1 MAIVAMWKCDRD
13 GSMFAD
19 KKEAEAY
26 DKMLELA
33 EGFAALIGAKCESIS
48 EADAEAI
55 GLLLSQHKDEVLAAC
70 KGKPDALKAISSEEA
85 APPEDKTTKSKGA
98 VVTPIAKKG

>member
-1 MAIVAMWKCDRD
+1 
-13 GSMFAD
+13 MFAD
-19 KKEAEAY
+19 KKKAEAY

-48 EADAEAI
+48 EVDAEAI

-70 KGKPDALKAISSEEA
+70 KGKPDALTAISAEEA
-85 APPEDKTTKSKGA
+85 APAEDKTTKSKGA

>member
-33 EGFAALIGAKCESIS
+33 EGFATLIGAKCESIS

-70 KGKPDALKAISSEEA
+70 KGKPDALTAISAEEA
-85 APPEDKTTKSKGA
+85 APAEDKTTKSKGA
-98 VVTPIAKKG
+98 VITPIAKKG

>member
-1 MAIVAMWKCDRD
+1 
-13 GSMFAD
+13 MFAD

-33 EGFAALIGAKCESIS
+33 EGFAALIGARCESIS

-70 KGKPDALKAISSEEA
+70 KGKPDALTAISAEEA
-85 APPEDKTTKSKGA
+85 APAEDKTAKSKGA
-98 VVTPIAKKG
+98 VVTSIAKKG

>member
-1 MAIVAMWKCDRD
+1 MAIVAMWQCDRD

-70 KGKPDALKAISSEEA
+70 KGKPDALTSISAEEA
-85 APPEDKTTKSKGA
+85 APTEDKTAKSKGA

>member
-1 MAIVAMWKCDRD
+1 
-13 GSMFAD
+13 MFAD

-70 KGKPDALKAISSEEA
+70 KGKPDALTAISAEEA
-85 APPEDKTTKSKGA
+85 AAPEDKTTKSKGA

>member
-1 MAIVAMWKCDRD
+1 
-13 GSMFAD
+13 MFAD
-19 KKEAEAY
+19 KKEAELAY

-70 KGKPDALKAISSEEA
+70 KGKPDALTSISAEEA
-85 APPEDKTTKSKGA
+85 APAEDKTTKSKGA

>member
-1 MAIVAMWKCDRD
+1 
-13 GSMFAD
+13 MFAD

-70 KGKPDALKAISSEEA
+70 KGKPDALTSISAEEA
-85 APPEDKTTKSKGA
+85 APAEDKTTKSQGA

>member
-1 MAIVAMWKCDRD
+1 
-13 GSMFAD
+13 MFAD

-55 GLLLSQHKDEVLAAC
+55 GLLLSEHKDEVLA
-70 KGKPDALKAISSEEA
+70 E
-85 APPEDKTTKSKGA
+85 
-98 VVTPIAKKG
+98 